1 MWEFISTIFLVN
13 EQNSYRIESVDF
25 VDGVVGE
32 ELGVLLDVLHHLLRL
47 VDEDGPGAGHVTPV
61 QLNAVHFLCLSL
73 KKYNCDICLLHFYL
87 LYYSLTKQWGIKFL
101 FQEKFQCKLLSFI
114 RLNKQSDGQLME

>member
-73 KKYNCDICLLHFYL
+73 KKYICDIFLLHF
-87 LYYSLTKQWGIKFL
+87 L
-101 FQEKFQCKLLSFI
+101 FNILFFNQTMGYQIPIPREISMQI
-114 RLNKQSDGQLME
+114 VVIH